1 MKTKG
6 AKALGKRVAEVSA
19 KNGAKLDLANR
30 RALEMSAW
38 STLAGVAEPGA
49 PPASPPLSGRRP
61 SCRARVLLAFSRWV
75 IKPMLPLVVDLIEA
89 QDLMAKMD
97 RWFGGGKDN
106 SARLSVNANGVPA
119 EWIIPGG
126 NSESPR
132 VILYLHGGGFMF
144 NTPRLHAR
152 LAARLSQA
160 LGAKALLPDY
170 RLAPDHPL
178 PAAHEDCLT
187 AYRWLLDNGHAA
199 SDIVIMGDSAG
210 GMLTLA
216 TLQRIRD
223 AGLPLPVCGVMF
235 SPGTCVDSI
244 RELDASAASGDPLLS
259 AGMIGLLQRVVV
271 SQVSA
276 ADPAV
281 SPCAG
286 SLHGLPPLLFQA
298 GSTEALLHQSTKAH
312 AMAQAAGTTS
322 ELQVWPRMPHV
333 WHAVRWLPEAHHAL
347 DCVAD
352 FIARHAQARRVT
364 SADPGLGRSR

>member
-19 KNGAKLDLANR
+19 KNGAKLDRANR

-49 PPASPPLSGRRP
+49 PPASPPLSGRP
-61 SCRARVLLAFSRWV
+61 SCRARVLLAFSRLV

-89 QDLMAKMD
+89 QDMMAKID

-119 EWIIPGG
+119 EWIIPEG

-199 SDIVIMGDSAG
+199 TDIVIMGDSAG

-223 AGLPLPVCGVMF
+223 AGLP
-235 SPGTCVDSI
+235 
-244 RELDASAASGDPLLS
+244 
-259 AGMIGLLQRVVV
+259 
-271 SQVSA
+271 
-276 ADPAV
+276 
-281 SPCAG
+281 
-286 SLHGLPPLLFQA
+286 
-298 GSTEALLHQSTKAH
+298 
-312 AMAQAAGTTS
+312 
-322 ELQVWPRMPHV
+322 
-333 WHAVRWLPEAHHAL
+333 
-347 DCVAD
+347 
-352 FIARHAQARRVT
+352 
-364 SADPGLGRSR
+364 